1 MATLYRQRLFRSKLE
16 SALIRI
22 GRRSTNLRLS
32 PWYHLSKVPSSRLE
46 TLELLWWQ
54 ECPTFSATDRW
65 NVSAI
70 GTMVGDDKRSSEQE
84 TMSSSISISSFDHSV
99 AVYPSPFRSTSVF
112 SLWVRRVPWWTHQK
126 PTTLTGHSRHLIE
139 YLAFHMGSL
148 VNYWQVQ
155 VSLANI
161 SRDALSFNITVAD
174 DGCVRLYQS
183 ESPKVSKAIRGLGGE
198 VGSVIFAPRS
208 GKNDSAVW
216 LSVQHKVSVFALI
229 DLLLDDVS
237 NY

>member
-1 MATLYRQRLFRSKLE
+1 M
-16 SALIRI
+16 
-22 GRRSTNLRLS
+22 
-32 PWYHLSKVPSSRLE
+32 
-46 TLELLWWQ
+46 
-54 ECPTFSATDRW
+54 
-65 NVSAI
+65 
-70 GTMVGDDKRSSEQE
+70 
-84 TMSSSISISSFDHSV
+84 
-99 AVYPSPFRSTSVF
+99 
-112 SLWVRRVPWWTHQK
+112 
-126 PTTLTGHSRHLIE
+126 
-139 YLAFHMGSL
+139 
-148 VNYWQVQ
+148 
-155 VSLANI
+155 
-161 SRDALSFNITVAD
+161 SFNITVAD